1 MFVMYIFKFCCVPSV
16 SWLFLSQDKP
26 TANSR
31 SVVAREYSEEYIFCL
46 KAGRTSYGK
55 TWVEANL
62 KMVSAVPLH
71 LGLVVFVGVFL

>member
-1 MFVMYIFKFCCVPSV
+1 MFDIFQVLLCVLSFLVISV
-16 SWLFLSQDKP
+16 QDKP

-31 SVVAREYSEEYIFCL
+31 SVVAREYSEEYIFGL

-62 KMVSAVPLH
+62 EMVSAVPLH
-71 LGLVVFVGVFL
+71 LGLVVFVGVVFL

>member
-1 MFVMYIFKFCCVPSV
+1 MLSV
-16 SWLFLSQDKP
+16 SWLFFQDKP

-31 SVVAREYSEEYIFCL
+31 SVVALEYSEEYIFGL

-62 KMVSAVPLH
+62 EMVSAVPLH
-71 LGLVVFVGVFL
+71 LSLVVFVGVF